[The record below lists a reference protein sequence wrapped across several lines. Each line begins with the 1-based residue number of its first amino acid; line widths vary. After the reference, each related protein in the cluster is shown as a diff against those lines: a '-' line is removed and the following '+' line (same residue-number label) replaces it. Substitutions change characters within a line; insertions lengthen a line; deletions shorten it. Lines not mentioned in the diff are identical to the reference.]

1 MNAIN
6 YKEKLGKIKNLIQ
19 LWKRRYLSPL
29 GKITVIKTLLLPI
42 LNHLFISLPNPMENV
57 IKEFNTIFYDFL
69 WSGPAKIKQTVV
81 VKQYIEGGLKMIN
94 LKAFI
99 SALKATWIRRLL
111 RIGGNWT
118 GIIENEINIRNL
130 INFGN
135 SLTEIII
142 NKISNKFW
150 KDVLKSHNDIIQLN
164 KVTSLEQ
171 FLKTPLFENN
181 SLLVGR
187 KPLVNRA
194 WNDKG
199 VYFINDLISEKGELY
214 TETEFKKIYNVNT
227 NFLQYNG
234 ITETI
239 KQFAK
244 NNDIVMNN
252 LKLQNPI
259 LPNSISI
266 YFKSIKGCKDFYN
279 ILNNNIEKPTSKA
292 KWEQIYDIPN
302 ETWKDI
308 FLSPFKYKYS
318 STLQWFQTRIVHRI
332 LPTKK
337 YLQTIKAIPSSLCC
351 FCNQEETIIHLLWT
365 CPATKYFLQK
375 LQSWFQRNDIF
386 LPFIEELFIF
396 NIGEQFS
403 MADITTILEVIYY
416 IFSAKKSSS
425 LCHCPPQK
433 A

>member
-1 MNAIN
+1 M
-6 YKEKLGKIKNLIQ
+6 
-19 LWKRRYLSPL
+19 
-29 GKITVIKTLLLPI
+29 
-42 LNHLFISLPNPMENV
+42 
-57 IKEFNTIFYDFL
+57 
-69 WSGPAKIKQTVV
+69 
-81 VKQYIEGGLKMIN
+81 
-94 LKAFI
+94 
-99 SALKATWIRRLL
+99 
-111 RIGGNWT
+111 
-118 GIIENEINIRNL
+118 
-130 INFGN
+130 
-135 SLTEIII
+135 
-142 NKISNKFW
+142 
-150 KDVLKSHNDIIQLN
+150 
-164 KVTSLEQ
+164 
-171 FLKTPLFENN
+171 
-181 SLLVGR
+181 LVGR

-239 KQFAK
+239 KQFSK
-244 NNDIVMNN
+244 DNDIVMNN

-266 YFKSIKGCKDFYN
+266 YFMSIKGCKDFYN
-279 ILNNNIEKPTSKA
+279 ILNKNIEKPTSKA

-318 STLQWFQTRIVHRI
+318 STLQWFHTRIVHRI
-332 LPTKK
+332 SPTKK
-337 YLQTIKAIPSSLCC
+337 CLQTIKAIPSSLCC

-403 MADITTILEVIYY
+403 MADITTILEVKYY
-416 IFSAKKSSS
+416 IFSAK
-425 LCHCPPQK
+425 
-433 A
+433 

>member
-1 MNAIN
+1 
-6 YKEKLGKIKNLIQ
+6 
-19 LWKRRYLSPL
+19 
-29 GKITVIKTLLLPI
+29 
-42 LNHLFISLPNPMENV
+42 
-57 IKEFNTIFYDFL
+57 
-69 WSGPAKIKQTVV
+69 
-81 VKQYIEGGLKMIN
+81 
-94 LKAFI
+94 
-99 SALKATWIRRLL
+99 
-111 RIGGNWT
+111 
-118 GIIENEINIRNL
+118 
-130 INFGN
+130 
-135 SLTEIII
+135 
-142 NKISNKFW
+142 
-150 KDVLKSHNDIIQLN
+150 
-164 KVTSLEQ
+164 
-171 FLKTPLFENN
+171 
-181 SLLVGR
+181 
-187 KPLVNRA
+187 
-194 WNDKG
+194 
-199 VYFINDLISEKGELY
+199 
-214 TETEFKKIYNVNT
+214 
-227 NFLQYNG
+227 
-234 ITETI
+234 
-239 KQFAK
+239 
-244 NNDIVMNN
+244 MNN

-375 LQSWFQRNDIF
+375 LQSWLQRNDIF

-403 MADITTILEVIYY
+403 MADITIILEVKYY
-416 IFSAKKSSS
+416 IFSAKKLNAALSVIDLHNRLKCSFRARKYIAITNDT
-425 LCHCPPQK
+425 LNTFEKDWFKYKNLLQD
-433 A
+433 